1 MGQIVQMLRLLR
13 PYWRHIG
20 QGLLVAI
27 LTMLL
32 QIPGPYFT
40 KILIDDVYPNRDW
53 DLLSFTLLL
62 GAAIS
67 MGLGGMGF
75 LSGYFAQCVSLKIGL
90 DFQSKFYKHIQTMNF
105 SFFDSRETG
114 EIISRFGD
122 MRTSVSNMIGMTNT
136 FVMNSLQLLVFP
148 PILFFINW
156 KLALI
161 SMAVLPL
168 DTALVIISRKY
179 LKRFSERLA
188 KRSAELSAKT
198 YESISGI
205 RTVQALELEMGLYR
219 KLENLLNKIAGLSV
233 RSAVFQGGS
242 GFIGG
247 IITAGG
253 TLAYSWYG
261 WSQILK
267 GNLTIGSFMAFT
279 AYVGYLYGP
288 IKRLIGLIRTIE
300 LTLVHT
306 ERFFEVYNINPPIR
320 DVMEA
325 SSLVVR
331 EGRVD
336 FNNVHFSYDGRIE
349 VLKGINLTI
358 EPGKTTAL
366 IGKSGSGKSTL
377 AKLIPRFYDPTHGNV
392 SIDGQDIQH
401 VRLKTLRSE
410 IGFALQGSTIFH
422 GSVMENLTMYRDLP
436 AHSVAEAAEVAYIH
450 DFITSLPK
458 GYDTLVGE
466 QGIRFSEGQKQR
478 IALARV
484 LLMNKPILILDEPTA
499 NLDEESNYNVHMALK
514 TVRKGRTIFIIAHQL
529 STIRQADHIV
539 VMEMGEIVEQGTHHD
554 LFEKGGH
561 YFSIFNAMNELKN

>member
-1 MGQIVQMLRLLR
+1 MSQIFQMFRLIR
-13 PYWRHIG
+13 PYWKYIG
-20 QGLLVAI
+20 QALLVSI

-40 KILIDDVYPNRDW
+40 KILIDDVYPNKDW
-53 DLLSFTLLL
+53 NLLSFALLL
-62 GAAIS
+62 GAGIS
-67 MGLGGMGF
+67 LGLGGMGF

-90 DFQSKFYKHIQTMNF
+90 DFQSKFYKHVQSMNF
-105 SFFDSRETG
+105 SFFDARETG

-122 MRTSVSNMIGMTNT
+122 MRASVSSMIGITNT
-136 FVMNSLQLLVFP
+136 LVMNSLQLLVFP

-168 DTALVIISRKY
+168 DTALVMISRKY

-188 KRSAELSAKT
+188 KQSAELSAKT
-198 YESISGI
+198 YESINGI
-205 RTVQALELEMGLYR
+205 RTVQALELEIGFYG
-219 KLENLLNKIAGLSV
+219 KLENLLMKIARLSV
-233 RSAVFQGGS
+233 KSAVFQGGS

-247 IITAGG
+247 IINTGG

-288 IKRLIGLIRTIE
+288 IKRLIGLMRTIE
-300 LTLVHT
+300 VTRVHT
-306 ERFFEVYNINPPIR
+306 ERFFEVYNIKPPIR
-320 DVMEA
+320 DAVEA
-325 SSLVVR
+325 SPLIVR
-331 EGRVD
+331 EGRVELND
-336 FNNVHFSYDGRIE
+336 VHFSYDGRTE
-349 VLKGINLTI
+349 VLKGINLTV

-366 IGKSGSGKSTL
+366 VGKSGSGKSTL

-392 SIDGQDIQH
+392 SIDGQNIQH
-401 VRLKTLRSE
+401 VRLKTLRNE

-422 GSVMENLTMYRDLP
+422 GSVLENLTLHRNLT
-436 AHSVAEAAEVAYIH
+436 AHAVAEAAEIAYIH

-466 QGIRFSEGQKQR
+466 QGVRFSEGQKQR

-499 NLDEESNYNVHMALK
+499 NLDEESNYNVHKALK
-514 TVRKGRTIFIIAHQL
+514 TLQEGRTIFIIAHQL
-529 STIRQADHIV
+529 STIRQADQIV
-539 VMEMGEIVEQGTHHD
+539 VMEMGEIVEQGTHHN
-554 LFEKGGH
+554 LLGKGGH
-561 YFSIFNAMNELKN
+561 YFRIYNTMSEV